1 VSQGIAHEKFL
12 DDFETV
18 LGSVDTQ
25 ISTVLTEAKDDDWE
39 ACYNTLDVLHRYLQ
53 RLQHKVEEDFP
64 LQIPESQLGQLTMT
78 MVTEMIFESL
88 LEQADELDDA
98 PSIDALRD
106 YQERINEQIG
116 ELNPMSFH
124 NEAVAQ
130 LEHAESDVREAMQLL
145 EGGRVAYL
153 RDEAVLG
160 EKEEV
165 RSRLRRILSD
175 RAVVNK
181 ASKVVTAPV
190 SQAMQRE
197 IKRQSVVALCKSG
210 GVAIGFIAVLAG
222 SVGLSVE
229 PLHELAGLAHDGT
242 EQTAVTTVALVA
254 LATALSL
261 GLLRIYGE
269 QREKFVADVEEAVK
283 RRDSFLDDV
292 NTLLEHTTL

>member
-1 VSQGIAHEKFL
+1 MSQEIAQEKFL

-25 ISTVLTEAKDDDWE
+25 ISTVLTKAKDDDWE

-53 RLQHKVEEDFP
+53 RLQHKVEEDFA
-64 LQIPESQLGQLTMT
+64 LQIPEGQLGELTMT

-88 LEQADELDDA
+88 VEQADDLDDA

-145 EGGRVAYL
+145 EGGRIAYL

-165 RSRLRRILSD
+165 RSGLRRILSD

-181 ASKVVTAPV
+181 ASRVVTAPV

-197 IKRQSVVALCKSG
+197 INRESVVALCKSG
-210 GVAIGFIAVLAG
+210 GVALGFIAVLAG

-229 PLHELAGLAHDGT
+229 PLHELAGLAHEGT
-242 EQTAVTTVALVA
+242 EQTAVTTVAVVA

-283 RRDSFLDDV
+283 RRESFLDDV
-292 NTLLEHTTL
+292 KTVLEHTAI

>member
-1 VSQGIAHEKFL
+1 VSEEIAHEKFL
-12 DDFETV
+12 EGFETV

-25 ISTVLTEAKDDDWE
+25 IAIVLREAKDDDWE

-53 RLQHKVEEDFP
+53 RLQRKVEEDFP
-64 LQIPESQLGQLTMT
+64 LRLPEGQLGQLTMT

-88 LEQADELDDA
+88 LEQADELDDP
-98 PSIDALRD
+98 PSVDALQD
-106 YQERINEQIG
+106 YQERIDEQIG
-116 ELNPMSFH
+116 ELSPMSFYD
-124 NEAVAQ
+124 EALEQ
-130 LEHAESDVREAMQLL
+130 LKHAESDVREAMQLL
-145 EGGRVAYL
+145 EGGRIAYL

-165 RSRLRRILSD
+165 RSRLDTLLSD

-181 ASKVVTAPV
+181 ASMVVTAPV

-197 IKRQSVVALCKSG
+197 IQRKSVMALCKSG

-229 PLHELAGLAHDGT
+229 PLHELAGLTHDGT
-242 EQTAVTTVALVA
+242 EQTVVTTVAVVA

-261 GLLRIYGE
+261 GLLQIYGE
-269 QREKFVADVEEAVK
+269 QREQFVADVEEAVK

-292 NTLLEHTTL
+292 KTMLEHTAL